1 MPTTPETLDAL
12 IEEVIIK
19 PDDIESLLLDDE
31 DDDIIALLKE
41 NTKISIFDSEFLL
54 EGEM

>member
-12 IEEVIIK
+12 FEEVIIK